1 MGVKYTKSA
10 RGPCVQFA
18 LPLLIPMCY
27 TGGMENNV
35 SRRSFLVSSTALAA
49 VAGCTAAKANGKTEG
64 LPAQF
69 SPDLPISKESGIRVR
84 FLGSGAAGWRP
95 EWAKNPYARRQSSV
109 LIENKVLIDF
119 TMCSFD
125 KLPEGCHPEV
135 LFQTHSH
142 GDHYNPKAA
151 VKSGVKRM
159 YVQETWA
166 DAAREEV
173 GKAAAKLG
181 LPAPEVI
188 GLPFGKPVVECGM
201 RFTGVPANHSTSRV
215 TNGVLE
221 RTSVYLVEKGASRL
235 LYATDTGGLMGDA
248 ARMIG
253 IDPHI
258 TAGARAFVH
267 KPQALTAF
275 IMEATDGDSDEDF
288 RLFVHSSVQT
298 VSRTVNMLI
307 KYGRLALPSGQHA
320 YITHLGLKYRDWP
333 SEKIEK
339 ELPDTLRAAYDGLEV
354 VLG

>member
-1 MGVKYTKSA
+1 
-10 RGPCVQFA
+10 
-18 LPLLIPMCY
+18 MCY

-35 SRRSFLVSSTALAA
+35 SRRSFLVSYTALAA
-49 VAGCTAAKANGKTEG
+49 VAGCTTAKADGKTEG

-95 EWAKNPYARRQSSV
+95 EWVKNPYARRQSSV

-125 KLPEGCHPEV
+125 KLPEGCRPEV

-173 GKAAAKLG
+173 GKAAVKLG

-258 TAGARAFVH
+258 GHRRLDGRRRADDRH
-267 KPQALTAF
+267 RPAHHRRRQ
-275 IMEATDGDSDEDF
+275 GF
-288 RLFVHSSVQT
+288 R
-298 VSRTVNMLI
+298 
-307 KYGRLALPSGQHA
+307 P
-320 YITHLGLKYRDWP
+320 
-333 SEKIEK
+333 
-339 ELPDTLRAAYDGLEV
+339 
-354 VLG
+354 

>member
-1 MGVKYTKSA
+1 M
-10 RGPCVQFA
+10 
-18 LPLLIPMCY
+18 
-27 TGGMENNV
+27 
-35 SRRSFLVSSTALAA
+35 
-49 VAGCTAAKANGKTEG
+49 AGCTTAKANGKTEG

-69 SPDLPISKESGIRVR
+69 SPDQPISKESGIRVR
-84 FLGSGAAGWRP
+84 FLGSGAAGWKP
-95 EWAKNPYARRQSSV
+95 ELAKNPHTRRQSSV

-125 KLPEGCHPEV
+125 KLPAGCRPEV

-173 GKAAAKLG
+173 GKAAEKLG

-258 TAGARAFVH
+258 TAGAYRVHHGGDGRGQRRGLPSVRTLQRADSLAHREHADQVRT
-267 KPQALTAF
+267 PCPSVRTA
-275 IMEATDGDSDEDF
+275 
-288 RLFVHSSVQT
+288 RLHHASWSQVP
-298 VSRTVNMLI
+298 
-307 KYGRLALPSGQHA
+307 RLA
-320 YITHLGLKYRDWP
+320 I
-333 SEKIEK
+333 
-339 ELPDTLRAAYDGLEV
+339 
-354 VLG
+354 

>member
-1 MGVKYTKSA
+1 MKNK
-10 RGPCVQFA
+10 
-18 LPLLIPMCY
+18 I
-27 TGGMENNV
+27 
-35 SRRSFLVSSTALAA
+35 SRRNFIVSASALTAMAGCMATKPADKA
-49 VAGCTAAKANGKTEG
+49 VA
-64 LPAQF
+64 PAQEM
-69 SPDLPISKESGIRVR
+69 STESGIRVR

-95 EWAKNPYARRQSSV
+95 EWAKKNPHARRQSSV
-109 LIENKVLIDF
+109 LLENRVLIDF

-125 KLPEGCHPEV
+125 MLPAGCLPEV

-166 DAAREEV
+166 DAARAEV
-173 GKAAAKLG
+173 GSAAAALG

-215 TNGVLE
+215 TDGVLE
-221 RTSVYLVEKGASRL
+221 RTSLYLVEKGASRL
-235 LYATDTGGLMGDA
+235 LYATDTGGIPGDA

-258 TAGARAFVH
+258 TDKSHARKYVH
-267 KPQALTAF
+267 KAQALTALV
-275 IMEATDGDSDEDF
+275 MEATDGDSDEDF
-288 RLFVHSSVQT
+288 RLFVHSSVQA
-298 VSRTVNMLI
+298 VSRTVNMLV
-307 KYGRLALPSGQHA
+307 KYGRFTPPPGQHA

-339 ELPDTLRAAYDGLEV
+339 EIPPTLRAASDGLEL